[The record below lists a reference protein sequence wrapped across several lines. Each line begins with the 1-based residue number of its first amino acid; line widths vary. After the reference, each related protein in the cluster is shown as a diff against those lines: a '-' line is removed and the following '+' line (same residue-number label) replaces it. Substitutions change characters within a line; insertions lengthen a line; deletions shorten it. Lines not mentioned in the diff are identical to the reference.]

1 MKILHKTELILFMIC
16 TMIFIGFSINES
28 YAKEPI
34 MEYKFTVEEQKIK
47 RAQFIWKACIEEL
60 RNEDVL
66 TSIDVK
72 NINSYLARDMRSEKF
87 EAPSKRYDRQKKAL
101 RCSNIEKMVSNKLIT
116 AEQGRKLLDKMGKYN
131 LSDLEK

>member
-1 MKILHKTELILFMIC
+1 MKILNKTKLILFIIC
-16 TMIFIGFSINES
+16 AMFCVGFSINES

-47 RAQFIWKACIEEL
+47 RAQFIWKSCIEEL
-60 RNEDVL
+60 RNENVL

-72 NINSYLARDMRSEKF
+72 NINSYLAREMRGEKF
-87 EAPSKRYDRQKKAL
+87 EAPLKKYDRQKKTL
-101 RCSNIEKMVSNKLIT
+101 RPSTIEKMATEKVITVEQAGKL
-116 AEQGRKLLDKMGKYN
+116 RDKMSKYN